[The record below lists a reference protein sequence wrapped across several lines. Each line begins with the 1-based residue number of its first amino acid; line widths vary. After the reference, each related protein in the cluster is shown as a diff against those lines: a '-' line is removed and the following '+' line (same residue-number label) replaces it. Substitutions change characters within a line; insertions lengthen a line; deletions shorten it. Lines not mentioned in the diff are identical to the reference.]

1 MTTQLDRIIT
11 IQQLTVVR
19 DRFGGETETW
29 TDLADVWA
37 SFRPQTTRE
46 RFENESN
53 ITQATTTA
61 AFRIRWRDG
70 LDATMRVI
78 HDGDEWEITG
88 IIPVGR
94 RDKLD
99 LIATRS

>member
-1 MTTQLDRIIT
+1 MQQQLDRRIT
-11 IQQLTVVR
+11 IQQVTKTP
-19 DRFGGETETW
+19 DRFGGEVETW

-37 SFRPQTTRE
+37 SFRPQTAGE
-46 RFENESN
+46 RFQSN
-53 ITQATTTA
+53 ADILQATTTA
-61 AFRIRWRDG
+61 AFRIRWRDD

-78 HDGDEWEITG
+78 HEGDEWDITG

-99 LIATRS
+99 LITTRS